1 MNIIQIQDRLK
12 GVDDN
17 ALIQYVENPNSE
29 VPTYLALGE
38 LQRRKSMR
46 DRYESQREPTKTVSE
61 QLVEES
67 LPQGLAAIGVPG
79 ALPAEAVDP
88 SMAQPQSEGLD
99 SMPAPNMQEFAG
111 GGIVAFAAGDMVR
124 DPYANLRLDE
134 PAYAQERMQQFRG
147 FLGEDPNQALLQERM
162 AELEKRAGRR
172 EERAPGLA
180 MIQAGLGIAAG
191 DSPYALQNIGKG
203 AQAGV
208 SMYAE
213 EMANIDDLRQKQ
225 YTLEA
230 ERAKIQRAEDI
241 AVANKGAD
249 SADAARAQNLK
260 VDLQTEQDR
269 LAREEMLSKE
279 RIAETSASAYGK
291 YLSGQRL
298 DLAVDKEAL
307 KRAEDRFGPK
317 QKMLEALELSE
328 SLGKISV
335 ERQLEL
341 NKLRAEKQAIIDDEM
356 QKLGKYTTESAPTKE
371 SLKTQQTPKTGKK
384 VKRTGIDKTS
394 GKVVVEYEDG
404 TVAYAN

>member
-12 GVDDN
+12 GIPDD
-17 ALIQYVENPNSE
+17 ALVGYVENPNSD

-46 DRYESQREPTKTVSE
+46 DRYEAQREPNKTVSE
-61 QLVEES
+61 QLVEETM
-67 LPQGLAAIGVPG
+67 PQGLAAMGVPG

-88 SMAQPQSEGLD
+88 SMAEPQSEGLE

-111 GGIVAFAAGDMVR
+111 GGIVAFAQGDMVR

-134 PAYAQERMQQFRG
+134 PAYAQQRMEQFRG
-147 FLGEDPNQALLQERM
+147 FLGEDPNRAVFDERL

-180 MIQAGLGIAAG
+180 MMQAGLGIAAG

-225 YTLEA
+225 FQLEA
-230 ERAKIQRAEDI
+230 ERAKVERAEDI
-241 AVANKGAD
+241 AVANRGAD

-260 VDLQTEQDR
+260 VDLQEEQDR
-269 LAREEMLSKE
+269 LAREEMSSRE
-279 RIAETSASAYGK
+279 RIAATNTRAITAQLSAN
-291 YLSGQRL
+291 RL
-298 DLAVDKEAL
+298 NLAVDKEVMARVEKEFTGQTLLNAYEMMERNGTISPDKQL
-307 KRAEDRFGPK
+307 K
-317 QKMLEALELSE
+317 
-328 SLGKISV
+328 
-335 ERQLEL
+335 L
-341 NKLRAEKQAIIDDEM
+341 NALRAEKQSLID
-356 QKLGKYTTESAPTKE
+356 KYTQQLDPYTAQQNTKPKTE
-371 SLKTQQTPKTGKK
+371 QTPKTDANIVDIPGK
-384 VKRTGIDKTS
+384 
-394 GKVVVEYEDG
+394 GKFRKLPNGNYIPV
-404 TVAYAN
+404 

>member
-225 YTLEA
+225 YQLEA

-260 VDLQTEQDR
+260 VDLQEEQDR
-269 LAREEMLSKE
+269 LAREEMGSRE
-279 RIAETSASAYGK
+279 RIADKNTRAITAQLSAN
-291 YLSGQRL
+291 RL
-298 DLAVDKEAL
+298 NLAVDKEAL
-307 KRAEDRFGPK
+307 KRAEDAFGPK
-317 QKMLEALELSE
+317 QKMLEAYELSE
-328 SLGKISV
+328 SVGKISA
-335 ERQLEL
+335 ENQLKL
-341 NKLRAEKQAIIDDEM
+341 NALRAEKQALIDKEM
-356 QKLGKYTTESAPTKE
+356 AKLDPYTAQQSSTP
-371 SLKTQQTPKTGKK
+371 KTQQTPKTGKK

>member
-88 SMAQPQSEGLD
+88 SMKEPETEGLD
-99 SMPAPNMQEFAG
+99 SMAAPNMQEFAG
-111 GGIVAFAAGDMVR
+111 GGIVAFAEGDMVR

-213 EMANIDDLRQKQ
+213 EMSNIDDLRQKQ
-225 YTLEA
+225 YQLEA

-260 VDLQTEQDR
+260 VDLQEEQDR
-269 LAREEMLSKE
+269 LAREEMGSRE
-279 RIAETSASAYGK
+279 RIADKNTRAITAQLSAN
-291 YLSGQRL
+291 RL
-298 DLAVDKEAL
+298 NLAVDKEAL

-317 QKMLEALELSE
+317 QKMLEAYELSA
-328 SLGKISV
+328 SVGKISA
-335 ERQLEL
+335 ENQLKL
-341 NKLRAEKQAIIDDEM
+341 NALRAEKQALIDDEM
-356 QKLGKYTTESAPTKE
+356 AKLNQFTSQQSSTP
-371 SLKTQQTPKTGKK
+371 KTQQTPKTDKK

-404 TVAYAN
+404 TVAFAN

>member
-12 GVDDN
+12 GIPDD
-17 ALIQYVENPNSE
+17 ALVGYVENPNSD

-46 DRYESQREPTKTVSE
+46 DRYEAQREPSKTVSE
-61 QLVEES
+61 QLVEEAM
-67 LPQGLAAIGVPG
+67 PQGLAAMGVPG

-88 SMAQPQSEGLD
+88 SMAEPQSEGLE

-111 GGIVAFAAGDMVR
+111 GGIVAFAQGDMVR

-134 PAYAQERMQQFRG
+134 PAYAQQRMEQFRG
-147 FLGEDPNQALLQERM
+147 FLGEDPNRAIFDERL

-225 YTLEA
+225 FQLEA
-230 ERAKIQRAEDI
+230 ERAKVERAEDI
-241 AVANKGAD
+241 AVANRGAD

-260 VDLQTEQDR
+260 VDLQEEQDR
-269 LAREEMLSKE
+269 LAREEMASRE
-279 RIAETSASAYGK
+279 RIAATNTRAITAQLSAN
-291 YLSGQRL
+291 RL
-298 DLAVDKEAL
+298 NLAVDKEVEA
-307 KRAEDRFGPK
+307 RVEDEFGPK
-317 QKMLEALELSE
+317 QKMLEAYELSE
-328 SLGKISV
+328 SLGKLSPDN
-335 ERQLEL
+335 QLKL
-341 NKLRAEKQAIIDDEM
+341 NALRAEKQLLRD
-356 QKLGKYTTESAPTKE
+356 KYTRQLDPYTAQQNTKPKTE
-371 SLKTQQTPKTGKK
+371 QTPKTDANIVDIPGK
-384 VKRTGIDKTS
+384 
-394 GKVVVEYEDG
+394 GKFRKLPNGNYIPV
-404 TVAYAN
+404 

>member
-213 EMANIDDLRQKQ
+213 EMSNIDDLRQKQ
-225 YTLEA
+225 YQLEA

-260 VDLQTEQDR
+260 VDLQEEQDR
-269 LAREEMLSKE
+269 LAREEMGSRE
-279 RIAETSASAYGK
+279 RIADKNTRAITAQLSAN
-291 YLSGQRL
+291 RL
-298 DLAVDKEAL
+298 NLDVDKEAL
-307 KRAEDRFGPK
+307 KRAEDAFGPK
-317 QKMLEALELSE
+317 QKMLEAYELTE
-328 SLGKISV
+328 SVGKISA
-335 ERQLEL
+335 ENQLKL
-341 NKLRAEKQAIIDDEM
+341 NALRAEKQALIDDEM
-356 QKLGKYTTESAPTKE
+356 AKLNQFTSQQSSTP
-371 SLKTQQTPKTGKK
+371 KTQQTPKTDKK

-404 TVAYAN
+404 TVAFAN

>member
-147 FLGEDPNQALLQERM
+147 FLGEDPNQAILQERM
-162 AELEKRAGRR
+162 TELEKRAGRR

-213 EMANIDDLRQKQ
+213 EMSNIDDLRQKQ
-225 YTLEA
+225 YQLEA

-260 VDLQTEQDR
+260 VDLQEEQDK
-269 LAREEMLSKE
+269 LAREEMGSRE
-279 RIAETSASAYGK
+279 RIAAQNTRAITAQLSAN
-291 YLSGQRL
+291 RL
-298 DLAVDKEAL
+298 NLAVDKEAL
-307 KRAEDRFGPK
+307 KRADDAFGELK
-317 QKMLEALELSE
+317 QS
-328 SLGKISV
+328 
-335 ERQLEL
+335 QLEMFELQESIGNISEPNKQRL
-341 NKLRAEKQAIIDDEM
+341 NALRAEKQGLVDKFIKELDP
-356 QKLGKYTTESAPTKE
+356 YTAQQSSAP
-371 SLKTQQTPKTGKK
+371 KTQQTPKTDKK

-404 TVAYAN
+404 TVAFAN

>member
-61 QLVEES
+61 QLVEEL
-67 LPQGLAAIGVPG
+67 LPQGLAAMGVQG

-111 GGIVAFAAGDMVR
+111 GGIVAFATGDMVR

-134 PAYAQERMQQFRG
+134 PTYAQERMQQFRG

-180 MIQAGLGIAAG
+180 MIQAGLGITAG

-279 RIAETSASAYGK
+279 RIADKNTRAITAQLSAN
-291 YLSGQRL
+291 RL
-298 DLAVDKEAL
+298 NLAVDKEAL

-317 QKMLEALELSE
+317 QKMLEAYELSE
-328 SLGKISV
+328 SVGKISADN
-335 ERQLEL
+335 QLKL
-341 NKLRAEKQAIIDDEM
+341 NALRAEKQALIDDEM
-356 QKLGKYTTESAPTKE
+356 AKLNQFTSQQSSTP
-371 SLKTQQTPKTGKK
+371 KTQQTPKTDKK

-404 TVAYAN
+404 TVAFAN

>member
-67 LPQGLAAIGVPG
+67 LPQGLAAIGVTG

-225 YTLEA
+225 YQLEA

-260 VDLQTEQDR
+260 VDLQEEQDR
-269 LAREEMLSKE
+269 LAREEMASKE
-279 RIAETSASAYGK
+279 RIAEKNTKAITAQLSAN
-291 YLSGQRL
+291 RL
-298 DLAVDKEAL
+298 NLAVDKEAL
-307 KRAEDRFGPK
+307 KRAEDAFGPK
-317 QKMLEALELSE
+317 QKMLEAYELSE
-328 SLGKISV
+328 SVGKISADN
-335 ERQLEL
+335 QLKL
-341 NKLRAEKQAIIDDEM
+341 NALRAEKQALIDKEM
-356 QKLGKYTTESAPTKE
+356 AKLDPYTAQQSSTP
-371 SLKTQQTPKTGKK
+371 KTQQTPKTGKK

>member
-213 EMANIDDLRQKQ
+213 EMSNIDDLRQKQ
-225 YTLEA
+225 YQLEA

-260 VDLQTEQDR
+260 VDLQEEQDR
-269 LAREEMLSKE
+269 LAREEMASRERVADKNTRAITAQLS
-279 RIAETSASAYGK
+279 AN
-291 YLSGQRL
+291 RL
-298 DLAVDKEAL
+298 NLAVDKEAL
-307 KRAEDRFGPK
+307 KRAEDAFGPK
-317 QKMLEALELSE
+317 QKMLEAYELSE
-328 SLGKISV
+328 SVGKISP
-335 ERQLEL
+335 ENQLKL
-341 NKLRAEKQAIIDDEM
+341 NALRAEKQALIDKEM
-356 QKLGKYTTESAPTKE
+356 AKLDPYTAQQSSTP
-371 SLKTQQTPKTGKK
+371 KTQQTPKTGKK

>member
-12 GVDDN
+12 AVDDN

-61 QLVEES
+61 QLVEEL
-67 LPQGLAAIGVPG
+67 LPQGLAAMGVQG

-111 GGIVAFAAGDMVR
+111 GGIVAFATGDMVR

-134 PAYAQERMQQFRG
+134 PTYAQERMQQFRG

-279 RIAETSASAYGK
+279 RIADKNTRAITAQLSAN
-291 YLSGQRL
+291 RL
-298 DLAVDKEAL
+298 NLAVDKEAL

-317 QKMLEALELSE
+317 QKMLEAYELSE
-328 SLGKISV
+328 SVGKISADN
-335 ERQLEL
+335 QLKL
-341 NKLRAEKQAIIDDEM
+341 NALRAEKQALIDDEM
-356 QKLGKYTTESAPTKE
+356 AKLNQFTSQQSSTP
-371 SLKTQQTPKTGKK
+371 KTQQTPKTDKK

-404 TVAYAN
+404 TVAFAN

>member
-225 YTLEA
+225 YQLEA

-260 VDLQTEQDR
+260 VDLQEEQDR
-269 LAREEMLSKE
+269 LAREEMASKE
-279 RIAETSASAYGK
+279 RIAEKNTRAITAQLSAN
-291 YLSGQRL
+291 RL
-298 DLAVDKEAL
+298 NLAVDKEAL
-307 KRAEDRFGPK
+307 KRAEDAFGPK
-317 QKMLEALELSE
+317 QKMLEAYELSE
-328 SLGKISV
+328 SIGKISA
-335 ERQLEL
+335 ENQLKL
-341 NKLRAEKQAIIDDEM
+341 NALRAEKQALIDKEM
-356 QKLGKYTTESAPTKE
+356 AKLDPYTAQQSSTP
-371 SLKTQQTPKTGKK
+371 KTQQTPKTGKK

>member
-225 YTLEA
+225 YQLEA

-328 SLGKISV
+328 SLGKISA

-341 NKLRAEKQAIIDDEM
+341 NKLRSE
-356 QKLGKYTTESAPTKE
+356 
-371 SLKTQQTPKTGKK
+371 
-384 VKRTGIDKTS
+384 KTS
-394 GKVVVEYEDG
+394 NY
-404 TVAYAN
+404 

>member
-67 LPQGLAAIGVPG
+67 LPQGLAAI
-79 ALPAEAVDP
+79 DP

-225 YTLEA
+225 YQLEA

-260 VDLQTEQDR
+260 VDLQEEQDR
-269 LAREEMLSKE
+269 LAREEMGSRE
-279 RIAETSASAYGK
+279 RIADKNTRAITAQLSAN
-291 YLSGQRL
+291 RL
-298 DLAVDKEAL
+298 NLAVDKEAL
-307 KRAEDRFGPK
+307 KRAEDAFGPK
-317 QKMLEALELSE
+317 QKMLEAYEFSE
-328 SLGKISV
+328 SVGKISA
-335 ERQLEL
+335 ENQLKL
-341 NKLRAEKQAIIDDEM
+341 NALRAEKQALIDKEM
-356 QKLGKYTTESAPTKE
+356 AKLDPYTAQQSSTP
-371 SLKTQQTPKTGKK
+371 KTQQTPKTGKK

>member
-12 GVDDN
+12 AVDDN

-61 QLVEES
+61 QLVEEL
-67 LPQGLAAIGVPG
+67 LPQGLAAMGVQG

-111 GGIVAFAAGDMVR
+111 GGIVAFATGDMVR

-134 PAYAQERMQQFRG
+134 PTYAQERMQQFRG

-180 MIQAGLGIAAG
+180 MIQAGLGITAG

-249 SADAARAQNLK
+249 SADAVRAQNLK

-279 RIAETSASAYGK
+279 RIADKNTRAITAQLSAN
-291 YLSGQRL
+291 RL
-298 DLAVDKEAL
+298 NLAVDKEAL

-317 QKMLEALELSE
+317 QKMLEAYELSE
-328 SLGKISV
+328 SVGKISADN
-335 ERQLEL
+335 QLKL
-341 NKLRAEKQAIIDDEM
+341 NALRAEKQALIDDEM
-356 QKLGKYTTESAPTKE
+356 AKLNQFTSQQSSTP
-371 SLKTQQTPKTGKK
+371 KTQQTPKTDKK

-404 TVAYAN
+404 TVAFAN

>member
-213 EMANIDDLRQKQ
+213 EMSNIDDLRQKQ
-225 YTLEA
+225 YQLEA

-260 VDLQTEQDR
+260 VDLQEEQDR
-269 LAREEMLSKE
+269 LAREEMASKE
-279 RIAETSASAYGK
+279 RIAEKNTRAITAQLSAN
-291 YLSGQRL
+291 RL
-298 DLAVDKEAL
+298 NLAVDKEAL

-317 QKMLEALELSE
+317 QKMLEAYELSE
-328 SLGKISV
+328 SVGKISA
-335 ERQLEL
+335 ENQLKL
-341 NKLRAEKQAIIDDEM
+341 NALRAEKQALIDDEM
-356 QKLGKYTTESAPTKE
+356 AKLNQFTSQQSSTP
-371 SLKTQQTPKTGKK
+371 KTQQTPKTDKK

-404 TVAYAN
+404 TVAFAN

>member
-12 GVDDN
+12 AVDDN

-61 QLVEES
+61 QLVEEL
-67 LPQGLAAIGVPG
+67 LPQGLAAMGVQG

-111 GGIVAFAAGDMVR
+111 GGIVAFATGDMVR

-134 PAYAQERMQQFRG
+134 PTYAQERMQQFRG

-180 MIQAGLGIAAG
+180 MIQAGLGITAG

-279 RIAETSASAYGK
+279 RIADKNTRAITAQLSAN
-291 YLSGQRL
+291 RL
-298 DLAVDKEAL
+298 NLAVDKEAL

-317 QKMLEALELSE
+317 QKMLEAYELSE
-328 SLGKISV
+328 SVGKISADN
-335 ERQLEL
+335 QLKL
-341 NKLRAEKQAIIDDEM
+341 NALRAEKQALIDDEM
-356 QKLGKYTTESAPTKE
+356 AKLNQFTSQQSSTP
-371 SLKTQQTPKTGKK
+371 KTQQTPKTDKK

-404 TVAYAN
+404 TVAFAN

>member
-12 GVDDN
+12 GIPDD
-17 ALIQYVENPNSE
+17 ALVGYVENPNSD

-46 DRYESQREPTKTVSE
+46 DRYEAQREPNKTVSE
-61 QLVEES
+61 QLVEETM
-67 LPQGLAAIGVPG
+67 PQGLAAMGVPG

-88 SMAQPQSEGLD
+88 SMAEPQSEGLE

-111 GGIVAFAAGDMVR
+111 GGIVAFAQGDMVR

-134 PAYAQERMQQFRG
+134 PAYAQQRMEQFRG
-147 FLGEDPNQALLQERM
+147 FLGEDPNRAVFDERL

-213 EMANIDDLRQKQ
+213 EMSNIDDLRQKQ
-225 YTLEA
+225 FQLEA
-230 ERAKIQRAEDI
+230 ERAKVERAEDI
-241 AVANKGAD
+241 AVANRGAD

-260 VDLQTEQDR
+260 VDLQEEQDR
-269 LAREEMLSKE
+269 LAREEMSSRE
-279 RIAETSASAYGK
+279 RIAATNTRAITAQLSAN
-291 YLSGQRL
+291 RL
-298 DLAVDKEAL
+298 NLAVDKEVMARVEKEFTGQTLLNAYEMMERNGTISPDKQL
-307 KRAEDRFGPK
+307 K
-317 QKMLEALELSE
+317 
-328 SLGKISV
+328 
-335 ERQLEL
+335 L
-341 NKLRAEKQAIIDDEM
+341 NALRAEKQSLID
-356 QKLGKYTTESAPTKE
+356 KYTQQLDPYTAQQNTKPKTE
-371 SLKTQQTPKTGKK
+371 QTPKTDANIVDIPGK
-384 VKRTGIDKTS
+384 
-394 GKVVVEYEDG
+394 GKFRKLPNGNYIPV
-404 TVAYAN
+404 